1 MDWKKKSAAAIVA
14 TGLVGA
20 TEAQAQFG
28 TNLVQNPSFETVTGV
43 SGYTATVNA
52 AWTGSLA
59 AYAYA
64 GNYTQAGP
72 TGSGSWYW
80 HGGGLP
86 GVAGVLTTTQSIN
99 LLTSGFTAA
108 QLDAGPNYNFS
119 SFFSGYLGQTDFAD
133 AQVTF
138 LDALSATLGSSSLIG
153 GAAFTAALPGH
164 STSTANAWGQDLT
177 TGVIPVGT
185 RSVRIDV
192 MGHKLETANS
202 SVDGYVDLVSFQIT
216 PVPEPGTFALL
227 GTVGVGSLL
236 VRWRRRK
243 TQTPTE

>member
-14 TGLVGA
+14 TGLVGV

-43 SGYTATVNA
+43 SGYSATVNA

-80 HGGGLP
+80 HGGSIP
-86 GVAGVLTTTQSIN
+86 AAAGVLSTTQTIN
-99 LLTSGFTAA
+99 LLTSGFSAA

-119 SFFSGYLGQTDFAD
+119 SFFSGYLGQTDYAD

-164 STSTANAWGQDLT
+164 STSSLNAWGQDST
-177 TGVIPVGT
+177 NGVIPVGT
-185 RSVRIDV
+185 RFVRIDIT
-192 MGHKLETANS
+192 GHKPDVAGS
-202 SVDGYVDLVSFQIT
+202 AVDGYVDLVNFQIT

-243 TQTPTE
+243 TQAPTQ